1 MSESAVQI
9 NQLSKRFGRN
19 KVLKPLDLTVPIGSI
34 FGLVGMNG
42 AGKTTLIR
50 MIMGHLHPSGG
61 NITVL
66 GQGPW
71 YCPESVRSRIA
82 YVSENMNL
90 PRYMTPEKAVALGAK
105 IYSQWDAPLAERLLD
120 DFDLRGKGA
129 FKTLSKGQ
137 KRKVC
142 ILLAICQNADLLVMD
157 EPASGLDVVARRE
170 FLDQV
175 LETACRPGR
184 TVLLSSHLLSDL
196 ERVIDRLAM
205 IHQGRLVMTGDLES
219 LKSSVRKIHFQAKVT
234 EEELQDLFHVVRVEP
249 SQADETL
256 VTVTDF
262 TQEKMDRL
270 IACSPQAQNADVM
283 ALNLEDIFVELA
295 GSKSTVNPMPQ
306 EVLS

>member
-1 MSESAVQI
+1 MSESAIQT
-9 NQLSKRFGRN
+9 NQLSKRFGGN
-19 KVLKPLDLTVPIGSI
+19 EVLKPLDLSVPTGSI

-61 NITVL
+61 NLTVL

-71 YCPESVRSRIA
+71 HCPESVRSRIA

-90 PRYMTPEKAVALGAK
+90 PRYMTPEKTVALGAK
-105 IYSQWDAPLAERLLD
+105 MYPQWDMSLAERLLN
-120 DFDLRGKGA
+120 DFDLRSKGA
-129 FKTLSKGQ
+129 FKILSKGQ

-157 EPASGLDVVARRE
+157 EPASGLDVVTRRE

-175 LETACRPGR
+175 LEVACRPGR
-184 TVLLSSHLLSDL
+184 TILLSSHLLSDL

-205 IHQGRLVMTGDLES
+205 IHQGHLVMNGDLES
-219 LKSSVRKIHFQAKVT
+219 LQSSIRKIHFSAKVT
-234 EEELQDLFHVVRVEP
+234 EEELQDLFDVVRVEH
-249 SQADETL
+249 SQSGETL
-256 VTVTDF
+256 VTVNNF

-270 IACSPQAQNADVM
+270 VARSPQTQNADVM

-295 GSKSTVNPMPQ
+295 GSQSTVNPMHQ